1 MGVWDGNCEGDAH
14 CWGPSWDRE
23 SSVTEGLS
31 LALSV
36 LTGVGG
42 PGFLTPWKPCRP

>member
-1 MGVWDGNCEGDAH
+1 MEIVREMLSVGAI
-14 CWGPSWDRE
+14 WDRD

-36 LTGVGG
+36 LAGMGG
-42 PGFLTPWKPCRP
+42 PGFLTP